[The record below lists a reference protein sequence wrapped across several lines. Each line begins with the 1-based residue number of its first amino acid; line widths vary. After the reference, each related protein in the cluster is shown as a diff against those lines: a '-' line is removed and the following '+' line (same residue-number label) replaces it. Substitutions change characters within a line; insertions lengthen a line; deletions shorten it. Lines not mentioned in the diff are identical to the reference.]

1 MSFIVA
7 GGFMAHYGHP
17 VTLRGYYS
25 SRGEAVASGLQDHL
39 YSSDNTS
46 AIHAKKNKKKLS
58 TSSLV
63 TPRCYSCPLSPV
75 SPQIMHSARRHS
87 SPRLSPGW
95 LRYCSAAASNK
106 PRSCQAERVLNQQQ
120 RWFPS
125 SLQLG
130 ESGVWRPS
138 RLP

>member
-1 MSFIVA
+1 MYFIVA

-17 VTLRGYYS
+17 VTTRILFFTWRSCCLRTPN
-25 SRGEAVASGLQDHL
+25 HL
-39 YSSDNTS
+39 YSSVNTS
-46 AIHAKKNKKKLS
+46 AIHAKKINKKILS

-75 SPQIMHSARRHS
+75 SPQIMHSAPRHS

-138 RLP
+138 RLL